1 MTVKGDPMADNKK
14 YTDLVNPPLS
24 LLIKLGSI
32 AVHVEEMLSPGGHE
46 FDKASI
52 ESLLSDPEVKEW
64 IKGMSDLAFMPQKR

>member
-1 MTVKGDPMADNKK
+1 MADNKK